1 MKTLPK
7 TIYVSLENPGTD
19 DEFFAV
25 HKNQEDHA
33 EPGKVTRVGEYKLVK
48 QVELTSQCSVLRE
61 VG

>member
-19 DEFFAV
+19 DEYLNTQ
-25 HKNQEDHA
+25 KKQEDHA
-33 EPGKVTRVGEYKLVK
+33 EAGKVSRVGEYRLVK
-48 QVELTSQCSVLRE
+48 QVELTSQCTILRE